1 MRPVFRDL
9 LIGQYY
15 AVSSP
20 VHRLDPRSKIL
31 ISLLLITVLFVITD
45 FYGYAAAAA
54 AVAGVALLGRV
65 PLRLL
70 LRGLR
75 PVLFLLVLTVVLH
88 ALMSGREGHVLA
100 ALGPL
105 VVTDEGL
112 LLGLRMG
119 LRLALLIL
127 VSSLLTLTTSPI
139 ELTDGLERLLGP
151 ANRIGVPVHDLAM
164 MMTIALRFIPT
175 LMEEADRIIKAQ
187 TARGADF
194 QQGGPLQR
202 VRSLVPVLVP
212 LFVSAFRRAD
222 DLALAMEARGYR
234 GGEGRTRFKQLRL
247 GPRDAAAAVAALSAA
262 AVIIWLGR

>member
-1 MRPVFRDL
+1 
-9 LIGQYY
+9 
-15 AVSSP
+15 
-20 VHRLDPRSKIL
+20 
-31 ISLLLITVLFVITD
+31 
-45 FYGYAAAAA
+45 
-54 AVAGVALLGRV
+54 
-65 PLRLL
+65 
-70 LRGLR
+70 
-75 PVLFLLVLTVVLH
+75 
-88 ALMSGREGHVLA
+88 
-100 ALGPL
+100 
-105 VVTDEGL
+105 
-112 LLGLRMG
+112 
-119 LRLALLIL
+119 
-127 VSSLLTLTTSPI
+127 
-139 ELTDGLERLLGP
+139 GLERLLRP
-151 ANRIGVPVHDLAM
+151 ANRLGVPVHDLAM

-262 AVIIWLGR
+262 AVSIRLGRSAGGDGVARARRLKLTLAYDGTAFHGFQIQGDRPTVQLYLEQALSRVAGHPVRVTAAGRTDAGVHAAGQVVHADIRGRIPTERIP

>member
-1 MRPVFRDL
+1 MFRDL

-15 AVSSP
+15 AASSP

-31 ISLLLITVLFVITD
+31 ISGALVVVLFLID
-45 FYGYAAAAA
+45 GFRGYLVAAA
-54 AVAGVALLGRV
+54 AVAAVAALGRV
-65 PLRLL
+65 PFRLL

-88 ALMSGREGHVLA
+88 AFMSGREGEVLA

-105 VVTDEGL
+105 RVTDEGL
-112 LLGLRMG
+112 RLGLKMG
-119 LRLALLIL
+119 VRLALLIL
-127 VSSLLTLTTSPI
+127 FSSLLTLTTSPI
-139 ELTDGLERLLGP
+139 ELTDGLERLLRP
-151 ANRIGVPVHDLAM
+151 ANRVGVPVHDLAM

-175 LMEEADRIIKAQ
+175 LMDEADRIIKAQ

-194 QQGGPLQR
+194 QQGGLLQR
-202 VRSLVPVLVP
+202 VKALVPVLVP

-234 GGEGRTRFKQLRL
+234 GGEGRTRFKQLQL
-247 GPRDAAAAVAALSAA
+247 GPRDAVAGLAAASAA
-262 AVIIWLGR
+262 ALMIWLGR

>member
-1 MRPVFRDL
+1 MFRDL

-15 AVSSP
+15 AIPSP

-31 ISLLLITVLFVITD
+31 ISVLLIVTLFLVGG
-45 FYGYAAAAA
+45 FRGYLAGAALI
-54 AVAGVALLGRV
+54 AVVALLGRV

-75 PVLFLLVLTVVLH
+75 PILFLLVLTVVLH
-88 ALMSGREGHVLA
+88 AFMSGRDSEVLA

-105 VVTDEGL
+105 RITEEGL

-119 LRLALLIL
+119 IRLALLIL
-127 VSSLLTLTTSPI
+127 ISSLLTLTTSPI
-139 ELTDGLERLLGP
+139 ELTDGLERLLRP
-151 ANRIGVPVHDLAM
+151 ANRLGVPVHDLAM

-175 LMEEADRIIKAQ
+175 LMDEADRIIKAQ

-194 QQGGPLQR
+194 QQGGLLQR
-202 VRSLVPVLVP
+202 VRALVPVLVP
-212 LFVSAFRRAD
+212 LFISAFRRAD

-234 GGEGRTRFKQLRL
+234 GGEGRTRFKRLRL
-247 GPRDAAAAVAALSAA
+247 APRDALAGVAAAGAAALM
-262 AVIIWLGR
+262 IWLGR